1 MEAAW
6 EVGGGWC
13 GVEQG
18 LCTPGTVACG
28 VSRLSPLASALLPP
42 ETLSLLQLWAEQA
55 SLRKGP
61 RLWGR
66 P

>member
-18 LCTPGTVACG
+18 PCIPGAVACG
-28 VSRLSPLASALLPP
+28 VSRLSPLASALLLP

-55 SLRKGP
+55 SLGKGP
-61 RLWGR
+61 CLRGR